1 MTVSEQIVQ
10 VIDSLA
16 EKVGIAI
23 DWSGQNIMPYLQD
36 LIRRIAYMKITE
48 NIILLLLSAL
58 CVFIVFKSVKTLKKF
73 DDDSD
78 EVDVMIGTL
87 LIFVIIGLGV
97 AALILGIMGIVG
109 LPSSIFLPEVT
120 AYKYLLEAIKW

>member
-120 AYKYLLEAIKW
+120 AYKYLLEAIK